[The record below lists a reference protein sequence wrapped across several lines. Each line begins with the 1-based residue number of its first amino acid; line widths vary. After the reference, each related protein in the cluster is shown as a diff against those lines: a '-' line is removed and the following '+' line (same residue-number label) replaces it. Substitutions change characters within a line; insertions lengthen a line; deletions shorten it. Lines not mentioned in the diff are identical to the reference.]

1 MNEPHGLFGAPPWL
15 RNLGQTAWL
24 LVGIA
29 VLLVGLVWVLG
40 ITSTIVGPVLVGLV
54 VATVASPIV
63 SVLARHGWPRALG
76 ALLVLLALVALAV
89 VILLLV
95 LGGIVGEGDKISTEL
110 SSALDKLQSWIQS
123 LGVSS
128 SGAGKAHD
136 NLASAVPELVHVFV
150 VGVASGIRGIAS
162 LAFGFSFTALAVFF
176 LLKDGPSLHRWLDRH
191 LGVEREVAQ
200 TVTNGVVVA
209 VRRYFLGVTI
219 VAAFNAVVI
228 WIAALILGVPLAAT
242 IAVVTFVTAY
252 VPFVGAVVSGAF
264 AVLIALGSSGTTT
277 ALIMLAVVI
286 LANGTLQNIVQPFAM
301 GAALRMNPLL
311 ILVVTISAGA
321 LLGTLGMV
329 LAAPLLSAAIQIS
342 GQLHARR
349 GEVVPPGAA
358 SVAQP
363 DSG

>member
-15 RNLGQTAWL
+15 RNLGQSAWL

-29 VLLVGLVWVLG
+29 LLLVGFVWVLG
-40 ITSTIVGPVLVGLV
+40 VTSTIVDPVLVGLV

-63 SVLARHGWPRALG
+63 SVLARHRWPRALG
-76 ALLVLLALVALAV
+76 ALLVLLALITLAV

-95 LGGIVGEGDKISTEL
+95 LGGIVGEGEKISTEL
-110 SSALDKLQSWIQS
+110 GAALDKLQSWIQS
-123 LGVSS
+123 LGVNSS
-128 SGAGKAHD
+128 AAGKAHD
-136 NLASAVPELVHVFV
+136 NLASVVPKLVHVFV
-150 VGVASGIRGIAS
+150 VGVASGIHGIAS

-176 LLKDGPSLHRWLDRH
+176 LLKDGPSLHGWLDRH
-191 LGVEREVAQ
+191 LGLEREVAQ

-228 WIAALILGVPLAAT
+228 FIGALILGVPLAGT

-252 VPFVGAVVSGAF
+252 IPFVGAVISGAF

-277 ALIMLAVVI
+277 ALIMLALVI

-349 GEVVPPGAA
+349 AEVPAPEGGA
-358 SVAQP
+358 VAQP
-363 DSG
+363 GGG